1 MAVVRN
7 GILRRFLFALGVV
20 SVALGVVGAF
30 LPLLPTT
37 PFLIL
42 SAWCFLKS
50 SPKAHAW
57 LYRQP
62 KIGQALRDWD
72 ERRAIALPTKI
83 LAVSMIALS
92 LVFMWLKVDKMWLTS
107 VLIVVMV
114 GVSVFILTRPSK

>member
-7 GILRRFLFALGVV
+7 GFIRQLLFGLGVI
-20 SVALGVVGAF
+20 SVALGVVGIF

-50 SPKAHAW
+50 SPKAHQW

-62 KIGQALRDWD
+62 KIGEALRDWD
-72 ERRAIALPTKI
+72 ERGAIARSTKA
-83 LAVSMIALS
+83 LAISMILIS
-92 LVFMWLKVDKMWLTS
+92 LAFMWWKIPKIWVKS
-107 VLIVVMV
+107 VATLVMLS
-114 GVSVFILTRPSK
+114 VSIFILTRPDK

>member
-7 GILRRFLFALGVV
+7 GLVRQLLFVLGVI
-20 SVALGVVGAF
+20 SVALGVIGIF

-50 SPKAHAW
+50 SPKAHQW

-72 ERRAIALPTKI
+72 ERGAIAFPTKI
-83 LAVSMIALS
+83 LAVSMILIS
-92 LVFMWLKVDKMWLTS
+92 LAFMWWKVQNMWAKS
-107 VLIVVMV
+107 VATLVMV
-114 GVSVFILTRPSK
+114 SVSAFILTRPGK